1 MGYMKMLY
9 ISNTIVCSWQE
20 CTTTN
25 VDREEGSAICESIAV
40 ASLQRAAL
48 SSLGVIFHVE
58 GGCRLCRRRPLLAQI
73 VPSATACRPFLHWLA
88 HTRLPTYEQLLI
100 TVAAGVIPKWW

>member
-1 MGYMKMLY
+1 MLY
-9 ISNTIVCSWQE
+9 ISNTIVYSWQE

-25 VDREEGSAICESIAV
+25 VDREECSAIRESIAV
-40 ASLQRAAL
+40 ASLQRAVS

-58 GGCRLCRRRPLLAQI
+58 GGCCCCRRRLLLAQI
-73 VPSATACRPFLHWLA
+73 VPFATACRPFLHWLA
-88 HTRLPTYEQLLI
+88 HASLPTYEQLLI